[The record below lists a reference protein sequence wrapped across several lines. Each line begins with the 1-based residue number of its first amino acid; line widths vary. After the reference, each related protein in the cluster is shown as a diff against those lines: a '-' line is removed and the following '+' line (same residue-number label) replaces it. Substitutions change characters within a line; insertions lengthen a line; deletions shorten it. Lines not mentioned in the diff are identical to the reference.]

1 MEFFTVR
8 GKDFDDA
15 LQKAHDQYNSN
26 LRIHFRR
33 TVVEKKGLFKL
44 KEHSYV
50 ELVCYLEKEDKQ
62 QVKAKEIEIKE
73 EKIEKIENQQ
83 KENPYL
89 VKGRTLLKE
98 NDFSNLFIT
107 TLLDLI
113 EPLLEEQKES
123 LNDTEFELILI
134 DKLVS
139 LIKIDYK
146 RQLNPDENLVLVGS
160 SGVGK
165 SSLIG
170 KIGTFYANQQDHS
183 FKKEVT
189 VVNLNGKK
197 SNYDY
202 FRTLNLRYK
211 NYSALSDLEFEKGE
225 NSLSLYESGFNYDK
239 EALDHLAQKEGKFIL
254 VVSAKTKKRD
264 LEESFKTYSKYPVTN
279 LAITK
284 LDEASSIG
292 TALSFAYKYD
302 LPLLFFSDSDES
314 ENPSVKA
321 TVAKMISYI
330 KGLKLDF
337 ETLWAN
343 QNPN

>member
-1 MEFFTVR
+1 MQFFTVR
-8 GKDFDDA
+8 GGDFDDA
-15 LQKAHDQYNSN
+15 LQKAYDQYGSN
-26 LRIHFRR
+26 LRIHFRKDI
-33 TVVEKKGLFKL
+33 VDKKGLFKL

-50 ELVCYLEKEDKQ
+50 ELVCYLAEEEKQ
-62 QVKAKEIEIKE
+62 QLEIKEIEE
-73 EKIEKIENQQ
+73 EKKDNQQ
-83 KENPYL
+83 IENPYL
-89 VKGRTLLKE
+89 LKGRALLKE
-98 NDFSNLFIT
+98 NDFSNLFMS
-107 TLLDLI
+107 TLLDLV
-113 EPLLEEQKES
+113 EPVIKEQKES

-170 KIGTFYANQQDHS
+170 KIGTFYTHQQDQS

-197 SNYDY
+197 SNYDF
-202 FRTLNLRYK
+202 FRDLNLRYK
-211 NYSALSDLEFEKGE
+211 NYTALSDLEFEKKE
-225 NSLSLYESGFNYDK
+225 NSLNLYESGFAFDK

-264 LEESFKTYSKYPVTN
+264 LEELFKTYSKYPVTN

-302 LPLLFFSDSDES
+302 LPLLFFSDSDDA
-314 ENPSVKA
+314 ENASVKA

-343 QNPN
+343 QNPS